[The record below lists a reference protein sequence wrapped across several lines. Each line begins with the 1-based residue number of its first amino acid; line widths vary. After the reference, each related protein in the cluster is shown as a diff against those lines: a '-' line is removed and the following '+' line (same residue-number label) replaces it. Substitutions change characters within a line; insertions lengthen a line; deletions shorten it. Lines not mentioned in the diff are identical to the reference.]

1 MHTFSIRYTHTFHT
15 NTLGASVDKGKG
27 AKEHKILCKKCDA
40 KRLHQRI
47 HKTIRIFLNREIPK
61 PDNSENA
68 LQKNLHTI
76 YKTYNI
82 QDLKLIYLRKK
93 SFFTKFFAQST
104 EKKKKIH
111 GKN

>member
-1 MHTFSIRYTHTFHT
+1 MWRQK
-15 NTLGASVDKGKG
+15 A
-27 AKEHKILCKKCDA
+27 
-40 KRLHQRI
+40 QRI
-47 HKTIRIFLNREIPK
+47 HKTISIFLNREIPK

-68 LQKNLHTI
+68 LQK
-76 YKTYNI
+76 KSTYNI

-104 EKKKKIH
+104 VKKKQKIH